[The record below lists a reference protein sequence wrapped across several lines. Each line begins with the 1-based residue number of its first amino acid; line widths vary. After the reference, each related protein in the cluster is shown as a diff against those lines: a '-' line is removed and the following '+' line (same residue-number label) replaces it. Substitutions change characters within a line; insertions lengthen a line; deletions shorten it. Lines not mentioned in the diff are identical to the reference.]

1 MEGSDR
7 NDGGIVSISSWK
19 LQKAVV
25 CTVPHEDCRETGD
38 LWIPGDERLRTEEYS
53 ITS

>member
-1 MEGSDR
+1 MEGSER
-7 NDGGIVSISSWK
+7 NDGDIVWISSWK

-25 CTVPHEDCRETGD
+25 CTVPHEDCRETED
-38 LWIPGDERLRTEEYS
+38 LWIPEGKRLRTEEYS